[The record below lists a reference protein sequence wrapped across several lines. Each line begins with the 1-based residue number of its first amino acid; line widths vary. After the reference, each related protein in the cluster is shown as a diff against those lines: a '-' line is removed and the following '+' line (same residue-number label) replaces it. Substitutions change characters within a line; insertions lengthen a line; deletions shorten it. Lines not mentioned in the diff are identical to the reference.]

1 MVKYDVS
8 HSVPL
13 FPVLTD
19 VILRQSERL
28 QQVQPVG
35 DVAQLGLVRLLQAE
49 QDQVDRRGVVG
60 CEVVVSAVIDWVP

>member
-1 MVKYDVS
+1 MVKYDGS
-8 HSVPL
+8 YSLPL

-19 VILRQSERL
+19 VILRRSESL

-49 QDQVDRRGVVG
+49 QDQVERRGVVG
-60 CEVVVSAVIDWVP
+60 CKVVVSAVIDRVP